1 MVLLDAKT
9 KVLCK
14 EIVRC
19 GAPADG
25 EWFDTVKEYEMNVLS
40 KRG

>member
-1 MVLLDAKT
+1 MVLLDAET

-25 EWFDTVKEYEMNVLS
+25 EWFATVKKYENEVLS